1 MQPKSLFL
9 GVLLLSMGFI
19 GCAQNANL
27 PVDLGLSVNW
37 AANNIGASSPTEY
50 GVYLAWGKVSLKKHL

>member
-27 PVDLGLSVNW
+27 PVDLGLSVNCLRYI
-37 AANNIGASSPTEY
+37 NYKNS
-50 GVYLAWGKVSLKKHL
+50 KK